1 MEAIQTAET
10 AVPYSPGDWLVHCTY
25 GLGQIKA
32 LEVKCISGEET
43 PYWRVKTADSIYWMP
58 VEQMDS
64 AIIRPLATPDEIEQA
79 IAILGKPAKK
89 MAANHTAR
97 KSRIQQVRSENSPQA
112 IARLIR
118 DLRARQRQ
126 KGILGQV
133 ERSAYGTL
141 RQRLMEEW
149 AAVTGAQMEWI
160 AAQFEMLLNPGQAA
174 GD

>member
-1 MEAIQTAET
+1 MEATHMADT
-10 AVPYSPGDWLVHCTY
+10 VAPYNPGDWLVHCTY

-32 LEVKCISGEET
+32 LELKCISGEET
-43 PYWRVKTADSIYWMP
+43 RYWRVKTADSIYWMP
-58 VEQMDS
+58 VEQMES
-64 AIIRPLATPDEIEQA
+64 AVIRPLATRAEIEQA
-79 IAILGKPAKK
+79 IVILGKPAEK

-133 ERSAYGTL
+133 ERSAYATL

-160 AAQFEMLLNPGQAA
+160 AAQFEALLNPGQAGA
-174 GD
+174 D